1 MTSLKAKE
9 VEKDLT
15 FFKTWSSGDALFEY
29 HKEISSPIPDV
40 IIMRFVS
47 FDAFLEDFPSAAV
60 ADIRPGDLFQ
70 KGRLPGAVHLPVLF
84 DPVKVKNRLLS
95 ARDART
101 SDLIENARNLRSALN
116 GLSVQGA
123 CLFYCEDGG
132 VRSRLLGSYLAEMGV
147 KGYFL
152 QGGLNGYR
160 EEQARFFARPLQVH
174 LLTGLTGSGKTGVL
188 KALGDCGEQVVDLEA
203 LAGSTGSVF
212 GVQSNENQPD
222 EEAFRRLLQDKLR
235 TLNPEKRIFFE
246 QKGPTLG
253 ALSVPEGLFRQ
264 FATARKIRLT
274 LPADERIRNLVAVY
288 GAMTPAAART
298 GLDKI
303 RKNLSADTRLRCL
316 AALEAGDIRRFIAA
330 ILPYYD
336 RAKGYATDREDCL
349 VIETGGMNAREI
361 AGKILENIR

>member
-1 MTSLKAKE
+1 M
-9 VEKDLT
+9 
-15 FFKTWSSGDALFEY
+15 
-29 HKEISSPIPDV
+29 
-40 IIMRFVS
+40 
-47 FDAFLEDFPSAAV
+47 
-60 ADIRPGDLFQ
+60 
-70 KGRLPGAVHLPVLF
+70 
-84 DPVKVKNRLLS
+84 
-95 ARDART
+95 
-101 SDLIENARNLRSALN
+101 
-116 GLSVQGA
+116 
-123 CLFYCEDGG
+123 
-132 VRSRLLGSYLAEMGV
+132 
-147 KGYFL
+147 
-152 QGGLNGYR
+152 
-160 EEQARFFARPLQVH
+160 
-174 LLTGLTGSGKTGVL
+174 
-188 KALGDCGEQVVDLEA
+188 
-203 LAGSTGSVF
+203 F
-212 GVQSNENQPD
+212 GVQSSENQPD

-253 ALSVPEGLFRQ
+253 ALPVPEGLFRQ